1 MKKYFMVVKVYGKT
15 KNGKGKTWSKTPV
28 NIYGTEVTEEY
39 YKNIFDPK
47 TIKLMRNLGGFE
59 RVIKGYNCEG
69 YVPVESISIS
79 PNRVTKIVR
88 RFTPVR

>member
-1 MKKYFMVVKVYGKT
+1 MKKYFMVETVYEKT
-15 KNGKGKTWSKTPV
+15 KNGAGKTWSKTPTKV
-28 NIYGTEVTEEY
+28 ERIEVAEEY

-47 TIKLMRNLGGFE
+47 TIKFMKSLGGSE

-69 YVPVESISIS
+69 YVPVELISIS
-79 PNRVTKIVR
+79 PDRSTKIVR

>member
-1 MKKYFMVVKVYGKT
+1 MKKYFMVEAVYEKT
-15 KNGKGKTWSKTPV
+15 KNGTGKTWSKAPV
-28 NIYGTEVTEEY
+28 KVEKIEVSEEY

-47 TIKLMRNLGGFE
+47 TVKFMRSLGGVE

-69 YVPVESISIS
+69 YVPVELISIS
-79 PNRVTKIVR
+79 PDRSTKIVR